1 MIPLGAMLLLAIYI
15 FVERSIAVRH
25 ASKIDENFMSIV
37 RDNIVNGNIKAARS
51 FAKNNTTPVARIV
64 DKGIQRIGKP
74 NIGAA
79 LTTTESISRFFS
91 DLYISNCPT

>member
-1 MIPLGAMLLLAIYI
+1 
-15 FVERSIAVRH
+15 
-25 ASKIDENFMSIV
+25 MSIV

-74 NIGAA
+74 IDAIGKSMDHVGQ
-79 LTTTESISRFFS
+79 LKCINWKR
-91 DLYISNCPT
+91 I